1 MNFKKVLVL
10 SPHTD
15 DGEYGAGGTIDRLVD
30 EGAEVHYLAFSA
42 PHETIKDECMNAT
55 KLLGVKTATIMNFPR
70 RRLGEHRQDILQT
83 LCDLDEKIKPDLVL
97 TPSRMDIHQDHRVV
111 TEEASRGIFLHST
124 ILGYEIPH
132 NVRLFNQTIG
142 ISNKSLKK
150 KISVISQYKSQINR
164 YYFDPEFINA
174 WARFRG
180 GQINSGYAECF
191 EVIKAIELLPSDKR
205 KA

>member
-15 DGEYGAGGTIDRLVD
+15 DGEYGAGGTIARLIE
-30 EGAEVHYLAFSA
+30 EGAEVHYVAFSA
-42 PHETIKDECMNAT
+42 PTEELKEECARAT
-55 KLLGVKTATIMNFPR
+55 KLLGIKSMITMNFPR
-70 RRLGEHRQDILQT
+70 RRLHEHRQDILQT
-83 LCDLDEKIKPDLVL
+83 LYDLDQKLKPDLVL
-97 TPSRMDIHQDHRVV
+97 VPSRMDIHQDHNVV

-124 ILGYEIPH
+124 ILGYELPH
-132 NVRLFNQTIG
+132 NIRNFNYTVGLSKEHFKRKTFAIA
-142 ISNKSLKK
+142 
-150 KISVISQYKSQINR
+150 QYKSQIDR

-191 EVIKAIELLPSDKR
+191 EVIKIIDGYSVRAGV
-205 KA
+205 